1 MKLITKQVDNKPLT
15 VTIEYPKLDERTEKL
30 IEKVKF
36 FNVTIVCKKDE
47 KIYKLNFSDVYYIES
62 VDRKTFLYLK
72 NEVYITNKKL
82 YELEYDLKGTGIIR
96 ISKSCLLNTDMLCRI
111 RQLMNSQ
118 LEVILIN
125 GEKLIVARTYLK
137 NIKNVLKGEA

>member
-1 MKLITKQVDNKPLT
+1 MKLITRQVKDKPLT
-15 VTIEYPKLDERTEKL
+15 VTIEYPKLDEKTEKL

-36 FNVTIVCKKDE
+36 FDFTIAGKKDE
-47 KIYKLNFSDVYYIES
+47 KTHILNFSDIYYIES

-72 NEVYITNKKL
+72 NEVYITDKKL
-82 YELEYDLKGTGIIR
+82 YELEEALEGTGIIR

-111 RQLMNSQ
+111 RQLINSQ
-118 LEVILIN
+118 LEVSLIN